1 MNIAVIGIGGVGG
14 YYGGKLTQLLNDDN
28 DLKIFFIARNQHLN
42 EIKRGG
48 LILDTDDGQ
57 MICFPTLATDN
68 ISELPQIDFCLLC
81 VKSYDLVSVLIQLK
95 PKITNKTMILP
106 LLNGVDIYER
116 IRAIIQNGIV
126 FPACVYIGTHIEK
139 PGKVVQRGGAGK
151 IIFGKDPQNSCVDPA
166 LFDFLQKSKIKYNWT
181 DDPSAEIWGK
191 YIFIASFGMVT
202 AYSNKTI
209 GEVLQSEMLSRY
221 VKNIIT
227 EIYQIAL
234 AKQILLPQTIVDDSY
249 MRGNRFPYDAK
260 TSFQRDYENKD
271 KPDERDIFGG
281 AIIRMGEQLGI
292 KTETTKMI
300 YDSIQKNKII
310 E

>member
-1 MNIAVIGIGGVGG
+1 
-14 YYGGKLTQLLNDDN
+14 
-28 DLKIFFIARNQHLN
+28 
-42 EIKRGG
+42 
-48 LILDTDDGQ
+48 
-57 MICFPTLATDN
+57 
-68 ISELPQIDFCLLC
+68 
-81 VKSYDLVSVLIQLK
+81 
-95 PKITNKTMILP
+95 
-106 LLNGVDIYER
+106 
-116 IRAIIQNGIV
+116 
-126 FPACVYIGTHIEK
+126 
-139 PGKVVQRGGAGK
+139 
-151 IIFGKDPQNSCVDPA
+151 
-166 LFDFLQKSKIKYNWT
+166 
-181 DDPSAEIWGK
+181 
-191 YIFIASFGMVT
+191 MVT

-221 VKNIIT
+221 VKNIMT